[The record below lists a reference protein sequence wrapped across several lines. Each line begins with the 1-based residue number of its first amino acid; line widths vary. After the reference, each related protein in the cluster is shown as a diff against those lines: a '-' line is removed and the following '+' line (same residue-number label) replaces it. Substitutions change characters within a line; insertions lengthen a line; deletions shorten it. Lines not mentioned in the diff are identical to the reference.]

1 MKKVLLFTVV
11 FVFTFLAN
19 AQTPIQE
26 FNFDGTLGNINNDI
40 SFSGDIKFVSDRTG
54 TANSAIRVTNSVIE
68 MTALNLPVANSSRT
82 VSIWVKYNDIAIV
95 NYIWGYGSYYNAGY
109 FGLLQ
114 QGAITSKS
122 DLNLAGSGVA
132 NDVMVTTT
140 IAQNTWY
147 NYVVTYDGLTS
158 KIYRNGKLIKAS
170 ISPKKMT
177 SGLVFAIGRM
187 GTSVSINAD
196 IDDLKIY
203 DVVLSGDEVVR
214 LYNNTSILAP
224 NDFAVVNASKKV
236 GQIAVEESV
245 KTSNAVSVKPELV
258 LYNPVETKVIKSSEI
273 YSEQGEK
280 VFSGNK
286 NQIDITTLPEG
297 TYLLKVTN
305 STQNSNTQKL
315 TVK

>member
-1 MKKVLLFTVV
+1 MKKILLFTVV
-11 FVFTFLAN
+11 FVFTFLTN
-19 AQTPIQE
+19 AQTSIQE
-26 FNFDGTLGNINNDI
+26 FNFDGTLSNLNNDI
-40 SFSGDIKFVSDRTG
+40 SFTGDIKFVNDRTG
-54 TANSAIRVTNSVIE
+54 TANSAIRVANSVIE
-68 MTALNLPVANSSRT
+68 MTALNLPAANSSRT
-82 VSIWVKYNDIAIV
+82 VSIWVKYNDISKV
-95 NYIWGYGSYYNAGY
+95 NYIWGYGSSYNAGY

-114 QGAITSKS
+114 QSATTSKS
-122 DLNLAGSGVA
+122 DLNLTGCGAA
-132 NDVMVTTT
+132 NDVIVTTT

-177 SGLVFAIGRM
+177 SGIVFAIGRI
-187 GTSVSINAD
+187 GKTVSINAD

-203 DVVLSGDEVVR
+203 DVVLSGDEVAR
-214 LYNNTSILAP
+214 LYNTSVLAP
-224 NDFAVVNASKKV
+224 NDFAVVNTSNKD
-236 GQIAVEESV
+236 GQIGAERSV
-245 KTSNAVSVKPELV
+245 KTSNKVYEKPELV
-258 LYNPVETKVIKSSEI
+258 LSSPIETTVIKSSEI
-273 YSEQGEK
+273 YSKQGQK